1 MTDDSTLTR
10 VKISVVGGQP
20 LLSVNGQDSNLNER
34 WLVFYAVLALNPG
47 TFVSVDD
54 LHDYHP
60 WSRLQ
65 HSSLGRMLWRFT
77 THEELALFGTRLTHS
92 PAKQATKLFAL
103 LPEVMQDVQF
113 QPDQEAVAAHLR
125 NLRSHRSGRAVEL
138 SEFTLM
144 LQSGQVQEALTG
156 LRDLLREDLSQNELA
171 HTHALITTA
180 LDRLHGPIGTA
191 SQIPVLLK
199 LLYHNGLNRTNQ
211 ARILIRLARHHTLC
225 AQYSEAADFYA
236 RLKKLLGPQDGLE
249 FCQYHI
255 NYALYLRRTGKLED
269 AIEHTLMAHDLAHE
283 LQWWY
288 GVQATQSNLSL
299 MYMHLGAQGHTPL
312 ERQHLQKAK
321 QWALKGIR
329 TTSGTLQGA
338 DEADIPLLL
347 GCICRNLNEIEE
359 ARKWFDQAI
368 ALASAVPSYQDWW
381 SAYEELALLEKKV
394 GNAEAEQAA
403 KAKAQEIRLLQQK
416 RVNE

>member
-1 MTDDSTLTR
+1 MQSSLH
-10 VKISVVGGQP
+10 
-20 LLSVNGQDSNLNER
+20 ER
-34 WLVFYAVLALNPG
+34 WLVFYAVLALNPSQYI
-47 TFVSVDD
+47 SVDEV
-54 LHDYHP
+54 HDYYP

-65 HSSLGRMLWRFT
+65 HGSIGRMLWRFT
-77 THEELALFGTRLTHS
+77 TQEEAHLFGQRITHS

-103 LPEVMQDVQF
+103 LPEVIQDVQF

-138 SEFTLM
+138 SEYTLM
-144 LQSGQVQEALTG
+144 LQSGQVEEALSG
-156 LRDLLREDLSQNELA
+156 LRALLPQDLSQNELA

-191 SQIPVLLK
+191 SQIPILLK
-199 LLYHNGLNRTNQ
+199 LLDHNGLNRTNL

-225 AQYSEAADFYA
+225 AEYPEAADYYA

-255 NYALYLRRTGKLED
+255 NYALYLRRIGKLEE

-283 LQWWY
+283 VQWWY
-288 GVQATQSNLSL
+288 GVQATQSNLAL
-299 MYMHLGAQGHTPL
+299 MYMHLGAYGHTPA
-312 ERQHLQKAK
+312 ERLNLQKAK

-359 ARKWFDQAI
+359 ARGWFGIDPV
-368 ALASAVPSYQDWW
+368 LSRW
-381 SAYEELALLEKKV
+381 S
-394 GNAEAEQAA
+394 
-403 KAKAQEIRLLQQK
+403 
-416 RVNE
+416 